1 LPLQFAA
8 GQLTIRFSLD
18 LNDSEPRAGSSFSC
32 RACLHLGAYGARGR
46 LPVCDETSFSINPRA
61 DNVSTMRGAFGFVA
75 RSALIDSGASS
86 GESLRPPRAAA
97 IAGIVFS
104 VLLAVALGIIR
115 VAVPSNPASLGA
127 WLIDPVRRRVI
138 GLAIQLV
145 PVAGIAFLWFI
156 GVLRNRLGKLE
167 DQFFASVLL
176 GSGLMFVACLFGA
189 GSVAGAFLEQM
200 ISRTGT
206 PPNMEIYEFARRLS
220 HAFINIF
227 AVKMAAVFMFSS
239 CTIAVQTSIFPRW
252 IAFLGFA
259 GGLTMLLVIANWGWI
274 ALIFP
279 LWMLVVS
286 VHILFSDLHRV
297 CEPQG

>member
-1 LPLQFAA
+1 VPAPL
-8 GQLTIRFSLD
+8 GIRG
-18 LNDSEPRAGSSFSC
+18 PVPG
-32 RACLHLGAYGARGR
+32 

-97 IAGIVFS
+97 IAGIAFS
-104 VLLAVALGIIR
+104 VLLATALGIIR

-127 WLIDPVRRRVI
+127 WLIDPVRRRII

-239 CTIAVQTSIFPRW
+239 CTIALQTSIFPRW